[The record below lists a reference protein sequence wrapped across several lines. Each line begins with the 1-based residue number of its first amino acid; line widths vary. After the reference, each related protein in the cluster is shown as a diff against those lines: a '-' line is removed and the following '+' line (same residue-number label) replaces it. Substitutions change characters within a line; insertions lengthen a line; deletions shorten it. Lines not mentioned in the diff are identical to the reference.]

1 MPPATENQYV
11 RKALL
16 FPAVFAIG
24 LLSLLPGC
32 SGKKHFPNAP
42 APAPR
47 SYRMGF
53 SAIPPR
59 PDLAQALAAI
69 DLWTRRADAAILHF
83 DPPWDTLLKGAPI
96 DSAVILVHKPLVD
109 YYRAKGLMVVVT
121 LDATNGLD
129 RGAESPALVAA
140 GRSLTEPA
148 IQQIYRDYAVAVD
161 TLLRP
166 SYFLL
171 AAETNL
177 IRAAASPAIYD
188 AVVQSA
194 NGAAADIRAVD
205 AAVQLGVSV
214 QVETAWGRLGGGGG
228 FVGIG
233 TDLTDFPFMQATGLS
248 SYPYLGGFDEPE
260 EVPLDYY
267 ARLTPLPKLVVE
279 GGWASESVGAV
290 VTTPQKQ
297 ARYIR
302 RQMQLLDEASAV
314 AVFQLTFTDLD
325 PAYFPPGTILPFFA
339 TLGLVNADLVAKPAL
354 APWDSA
360 FARPRE

>member
-166 SYFLL
+166 SYFFL

-177 IRAAASPAIYD
+177 IRAAGRTPVPVPEIVLKLAFGRFGLPALPPG
-188 AVVQSA
+188 AVAHLKYPVVIDDSSF
-194 NGAAADIRAVD
+194 R
-205 AAVQLGVSV
+205 
-214 QVETAWGRLGGGGG
+214 T
-228 FVGIG
+228 
-233 TDLTDFPFMQATGLS
+233 ATG
-248 SYPYLGGFDEPE
+248 YNNKYDE
-260 EVPLDYY
+260 DQTI
-267 ARLTPLPKLVVE
+267 AAFR
-279 GGWASESVGAV
+279 SVAG
-290 VTTPQKQ
+290 
-297 ARYIR
+297 
-302 RQMQLLDEASAV
+302 
-314 AVFQLTFTDLD
+314 
-325 PAYFPPGTILPFFA
+325 
-339 TLGLVNADLVAKPAL
+339 
-354 APWDSA
+354 
-360 FARPRE
+360 